1 MSPSTLFLSGKD
13 DETSGLDSSRKV
25 LLLNIVSLTGIV
37 FLVVFSSY
45 ALVIGNPVQAAW
57 DGAVAILLII
67 SLVFLRKTRKFTL
80 VSRLN
85 IFVFAVLLLYLFSYG
100 DPGST
105 GPLWSF
111 TFPLFVMSL
120 IGTKAGTVVTLVFTG
135 VIFGIF
141 QSGHMLVDHIYTFD
155 YKIKYFGSFLGVSI
169 LAFTFEYF
177 HSEYEKILSD
187 RNSRLQQAMDNVK
200 EKETALW
207 QSENTCYEL
216 VERSEEG
223 IVLIQ
228 DKVIKLINPA
238 LTEMGGYTI
247 EDCTGKIF
255 TDFIAEEK
263 KKEVFANY
271 LLRLANVAT
280 PKIYET
286 IIKCKD
292 GSTFDAE
299 IRAGRLVYKG
309 NVADLVF
316 IKKIADKKIN
326 RRKKEIQATIM

>member
-1 MSPSTLFLSGKD
+1 MFLFGGD
-13 DETSGLDSSRKV
+13 DKELGLDFSRKV
-25 LLLNIVSLTGIV
+25 MLLNIVSLTAIAFLIV
-37 FLVVFSSY
+37 FSIY
-45 ALVIGNPVQAAW
+45 AWVIGDLTQAVW
-57 DGAVAILLII
+57 DGAVALLFII
-67 SLVFLRKTRKFTL
+67 SSVFLHITRKFTL
-80 VSRLN
+80 VCRFN

-105 GPLWSF
+105 GPLWAF

-120 IGTKAGTVVTLVFTG
+120 IGIKAGTVVTMIFLG
-135 VIFGIF
+135 LIFGIF
-141 QSGHMLVDHIYTFD
+141 QFGHLLIDYTYTLN

-169 LAFTFEYF
+169 LAFSFEYF

-187 RNSRLQQAMDNVK
+187 SNFRLQRTMDKIK
-200 EKETALW
+200 EKETALR
-207 QSENTCYEL
+207 QSENTCSEL

-228 DKVIKLINPA
+228 DKVIKFINPA

-247 EDCTGKIF
+247 EDCTGKVF
-255 TDFIAEEK
+255 TEFIAEEK

-271 LLRLANVAT
+271 LLRMANVIT
-280 PKIYET
+280 PEIYET

-299 IRAGRLVYKG
+299 IRAGRLIYNGK
-309 NVADLVF
+309 VADLVF
-316 IKKIADKKIN
+316 VKNLADKKIS
-326 RRKKEIQATIM
+326 RRKKDIQATLM